1 MHPINK
7 TKTMKIAVVGAT
19 GLVGSKMLQVL
30 DEQQVQM
37 NELIVAASKRSVG
50 KEIVFKGKA
59 HKVVSVDEAIKQRPD
74 IAIFSAGGAA
84 SKQYAPRFA
93 AQGTFV
99 IDNSSAWRMDKDVP
113 LVVPEIN
120 ADTITNDTKIIA
132 NPNCSTIQM
141 VMALAPIHKA
151 FGIKRLVISTYQSVS
166 GSGIKGI
173 NQLNCEEI
181 EYSQLIN
188 QNLDCFVPR
197 NDAKRQ
203 KTDNSQLS
211 TLNSQPSTPNNP
223 QLSTLNSQLPNAYPH
238 QIYRN
243 VLPHGGDFCDNGYTT
258 EEEKL
263 VNETC
268 KILRDNSIAITATVC
283 RVPVTGGH
291 SEAVN
296 VETLR
301 PFDLEEVRKM
311 LASTQGIIVQDDPAN
326 NLYPMALTA
335 YDKDEVFV
343 GRIRRDFS
351 VENGLN
357 LWIVSDNIRKGAATN
372 AVQIAQYLI
381 NTQKFGPSTGSG
393 PIVRSEVKGA

>member
-1 MHPINK
+1 
-7 TKTMKIAVVGAT
+7 MKIAVVGAT

-30 DEQQVQM
+30 DEQHIHID
-37 NELIVAASKRSVG
+37 ELIVAASERSVG
-50 KEIVFKGKA
+50 KEIIFQGKTY
-59 HKVVSVDEAIKQRPD
+59 KVISVDEAIEKRPD

-93 AQGTFV
+93 EQGTFV
-99 IDNSSAWRMDKDVP
+99 IDNSSAWRMEKDVP

-120 ADTITNDTKIIA
+120 ADTITPETHIIA

-166 GSGIKGI
+166 GSGVKGI
-173 NQLNCEEI
+173 NQLNSEE
-181 EYSQLIN
+181 
-188 QNLDCFVPR
+188 
-197 NDAKRQ
+197 DASRDGVH
-203 KTDNSQLS
+203 TVS
-211 TLNSQPSTPNNP
+211 TTMKP
-223 QLSTLNSQLPNAYPH
+223 AYPH

-243 VLPHGGDFCDNGYTT
+243 VIPHGGDFCDNGYTT

-263 VNETC
+263 VNETH

-291 SEAVN
+291 SESVN
-296 VETLR
+296 VETLKH
-301 PFDLEEVRKM
+301 FEIEEVKKLM
-311 LASTQGIIVQDDPAN
+311 AAMPGVVVQDDPAS
-326 NLYPMALTA
+326 NLYPMAITA

-351 VENGLN
+351 IEKGLN

-372 AVQIAQYLI
+372 AVQIAQYVI
-381 NTQKFGPSTGSG
+381 NQYFK
-393 PIVRSEVKGA
+393 

>member
-1 MHPINK
+1 
-7 TKTMKIAVVGAT
+7 MKIAVVGAT

-30 DEQQVQM
+30 DEQKVQID
-37 NELIVAASKRSVG
+37 ELIVAASERSVG
-50 KEIVFKGKA
+50 KEILFQGKPY
-59 HKVVSVDEAIKQRPD
+59 KVVSVDEAIEMRPD

-93 AQGTFV
+93 EKGTFV
-99 IDNSSAWRMDKDVP
+99 IDNSSAWRMEKDVP

-120 ADTITNDTKIIA
+120 ADTITAETRIIA

-173 NQLNCEEI
+173 NQLNREEN
-181 EYSQLIN
+181 SQLSTAN
-188 QNLDCFVPR
+188 SQLS
-197 NDAKRQ
+197 
-203 KTDNSQLS
+203 TDSQLS
-211 TLNSQPSTPNNP
+211 TLNSQLKP
-223 QLSTLNSQLPNAYPH
+223 AYPH

-263 VNETC
+263 VNETR
-268 KILRDNSIAITATVC
+268 KILRDNNIAITATVC

-296 VETLR
+296 VETEM
-301 PFDLEEVRKM
+301 PFEIEEVRRLLETM
-311 LASTQGIIVQDDPAN
+311 PGVVVQDDPAQ

-335 YDKDEVFV
+335 YDRDEVFV
-343 GRIRRDFS
+343 GRIRRDYS
-351 VENGLN
+351 IANGLN

-372 AVQIAQYLI
+372 AVQIAKYLI
-381 NTQKFGPSTGSG
+381 RTRDFETRDPSHS
-393 PIVRSEVKGA
+393 PMSRVPQSRV

>member
-1 MHPINK
+1 
-7 TKTMKIAVVGAT
+7 MKIAVVGAT

-30 DEQQVQM
+30 DEQKVQID
-37 NELIVAASKRSVG
+37 ELVVAASERSVG
-50 KEIVFKGKA
+50 KEIVFQGKTY
-59 HKVVSVDEAIKQRPD
+59 KVVSVDEAINQRPD

-93 AQGTFV
+93 EQGTFV
-99 IDNSSAWRMDKDVP
+99 IDNSSAWRMEKDVP

-151 FGIKRLVISTYQSVS
+151 FSIKRLVISTYQSVS

-181 EYSQLIN
+181 KYSRLIN
-188 QNLDCFVPR
+188 QNMDCCVPR

-211 TLNSQPSTPNNP
+211 TDSQPSTLNPQLSTSNNS
-223 QLSTLNSQLPNAYPH
+223 QLSTLNSQLTNAYPH

-243 VLPHGGDFCDNGYTT
+243 VLPHAGDFCENDYTT

-263 VNETC
+263 VNETR
-268 KILRDNSIAITATVC
+268 KILRDNNIAITATAC

-296 VETLR
+296 VETLK

-311 LASTQGIIVQDDPAN
+311 LAATQGIIVQDDPAN
-326 NLYPMALTA
+326 NIYPMAITSF
-335 YDKDEVFV
+335 DKDEVFV

-351 VENGLN
+351 VENGMN

-372 AVQIAQYLI
+372 AVQIAQYI
-381 NTQKFGPSTGSG
+381 IRQYFKQ
-393 PIVRSEVKGA
+393 

>member
-7 TKTMKIAVVGAT
+7 IKTMKIAVVGAT

-30 DEQQVQM
+30 DEQQVQID
-37 NELIVAASKRSVG
+37 ELIVAASERSVG
-50 KEIVFKGKA
+50 KEIVFQGKTY
-59 HKVVSVDEAIKQRPD
+59 KVVSMDDAIAARPD
-74 IAIFSAGGAA
+74 IAIFSAGATA
-84 SKQYAPRFA
+84 SRQYALRFA

-99 IDNSSAWRMDKDVP
+99 IDNSSAWRMEKDVP

-173 NQLNCEEI
+173 NQLNYEETK
-181 EYSQLIN
+181 YSQLPTPN
-188 QNLDCFVPR
+188 NTQH
-197 NDAKRQ
+197 
-203 KTDNSQLS
+203 S
-211 TLNSQPSTPNNP
+211 TLNT
-223 QLSTLNSQLPNAYPH
+223 QLPPAYPH

-243 VLPHGGDFCDNGYTT
+243 VLPHGGNFCDNGYTT

-263 VNETC
+263 VNETR
-268 KILRDNSIAITATVC
+268 KILRDNNIAITATVC

-296 VETLR
+296 VETER
-301 PFDLEEVRKM
+301 PFEIEEVRRL
-311 LASTQGIIVQDDPAN
+311 LAAMPGVMVQDDPAH

-351 VENGLN
+351 VVNGLN

-372 AVQIAQYLI
+372 AVQIAQYI
-381 NTQKFGPSTGSG
+381 IRQYFKQ
-393 PIVRSEVKGA
+393 

>member
-1 MHPINK
+1 M
-7 TKTMKIAVVGAT
+7 
-19 GLVGSKMLQVL
+19 VGSKMLQVL

-37 NELIVAASKRSVG
+37 DELIVAADELIVAASERSVG
-50 KEIVFKGKA
+50 KEIVFQDKTY
-59 HKVVSVDEAIKQRPD
+59 KVVSVDEAIKQRPD

-93 AQGTFV
+93 EQGTFV
-99 IDNSSAWRMDKDVP
+99 IDNSSAWRMEKDVP

-166 GSGIKGI
+166 GSGLKGI
-173 NQLNCEEI
+173 NQLNNEET
-181 EYSQLIN
+181 
-188 QNLDCFVPR
+188 
-197 NDAKRQ
+197 K
-203 KTDNSQLS
+203 
-211 TLNSQPSTPNNP
+211 NSQP
-223 QLSTLNSQLPNAYPH
+223 STLNSQLTNAYPH

-243 VLPHGGDFCDNGYTT
+243 VLPHAGDFCENDYTT

-263 VNETC
+263 VNETR
-268 KILRDNSIAITATVC
+268 KILQDNNIAITATAC

-296 VETLR
+296 VETLK
-301 PFDLEEVRKM
+301 PFDIDKVRKM
-311 LASTQGIIVQDDPAN
+311 LAAMPGVVVQDDPAN
-326 NLYPMALTA
+326 NLYPMAITSF
-335 YDKDEVFV
+335 DKDEVFV

-372 AVQIAQYLI
+372 AVKIAQYI
-381 NTQKFGPSTGSG
+381 IRQYFKQ
-393 PIVRSEVKGA
+393 